1 MTRYSKDAS
10 GRYVIHGHKYEM
22 LEGSRAQVMH
32 GNAYKTSGGLKKHE
46 LLQNKS
52 GRIVSRKKHTTA
64 KKEKRL
70 IKAGYGTKKGKFGA
84 VKLNKSKRGGSK
96 GGYSSGM
103 NSNPASVDGN
113 DSGVGSYAFGTG
125 AVSPQYAG
133 SRSRRRH
140 RRRGRR
146 GGAASPTTSA
156 SSLSSMVKNLGTT
169 MANAP
174 APAAK

>member
-1 MTRYSKDAS
+1 MTRYSKDAN

-113 DSGVGSYAFGTG
+113 DSGVGSYAFANG
-125 AVSPQYAG
+125 AVPQNAG
-133 SRSRRRH
+133 SRRRKHSRRH
-140 RRRGRR
+140 RR
-146 GGAASPTTSA
+146 
-156 SSLSSMVKNLGTT
+156 
-169 MANAP
+169 
-174 APAAK
+174 

>member
-1 MTRYSKDAS
+1 MTRYSKDAN
-10 GRYVIHGHKYEM
+10 GRYVIHGHKYEI

-64 KKEKRL
+64 KHEKRL
-70 IKAGYGTKKGKFGA
+70 IKAGYGTRKGKFGA

-103 NSNPASVDGN
+103 NSSPASVEGN
-113 DSGVGSYAFGTG
+113 DSGVGSYAFSNG
-125 AVSPQYAG
+125 AVPQNAG
-133 SRSRRRH
+133 SRRRKHSRRH
-140 RRRGRR
+140 RR
-146 GGAASPTTSA
+146 
-156 SSLSSMVKNLGTT
+156 
-169 MANAP
+169 
-174 APAAK
+174 